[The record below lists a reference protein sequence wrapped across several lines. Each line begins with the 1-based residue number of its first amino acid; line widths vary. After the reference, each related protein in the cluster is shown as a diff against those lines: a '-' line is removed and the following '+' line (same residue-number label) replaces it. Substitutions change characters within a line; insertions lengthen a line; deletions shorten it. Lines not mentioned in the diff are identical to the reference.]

1 MKYCRTCNKK
11 NEDSATA
18 CKYCGGVFFSRIIED
33 KSTPAST
40 DIIICCKC
48 KKQYSV
54 NQLFCPLCGTSAEES
69 RREGIIKRQLKL
81 RTKKGGYIV
90 LRDGD
95 ILGKKTYGGES
106 VFVGDLYVS
115 DEHLKINQRGKFFEL
130 HDISE
135 GNSFILNNK
144 MIAVGG
150 SAIVDTGDVIKVGVT
165 DLYVTVL
172 K

>member
-1 MKYCRTCNKK
+1 M
-11 NEDSATA
+11 
-18 CKYCGGVFFSRIIED
+18 CKYCGGLFFSRSFEEKID
-33 KSTPAST
+33 PTSADT
-40 DIIICCKC
+40 IICSKC

-54 NQLFCPLCGTSAEES
+54 NQLFCPACGTSAEES
-69 RREGIIKRQLKL
+69 RRDGIIKRQLTLK
-81 RTKKGGYIV
+81 TKKGGYIV

-95 ILGKKTYGGES
+95 ILGKKNHGS
-106 VFVGDLYVS
+106 DAVFTGDSYVS

-130 HDISE
+130 YDISE

-150 SAIVDTGDVIKVGVT
+150 SAIVDTGDIIKVGVT
-165 DLYVTVL
+165 DLYVTVS